1 MFLLAMI
8 QYVLLWIDC
17 PSMYILSHV
26 LRQYLLRVYLNYS
39 FRTIVA
45 RHGMPRRIISDHDP
59 GLLRDSGLLWFLLLG
74 VNMQS
79 LHLIIQRQMGS
90 QSKCIEVL
98 SKFFNAMLMLIRTI
112 GMCSCLFASLL

>member
-26 LRQYLLRVYLNYS
+26 LRQYLLRVYLNCS
-39 FRTIVA
+39 FVPLWL
-45 RHGMPRRIISDHDP
+45 GMGCLVESFQTVIP

-90 QSKCIEVL
+90 QSECIEVL
-98 SKFFNAMLMLIRTI
+98 SKFCDAMLMLARTI
-112 GMCSCLFASLL
+112 GMCSCLFVSLL